1 MKKIN
6 NEALNVTSD
15 QLSKDASLK
24 NYMKSPDGQK
34 TDINIVDK
42 NKARNSA
49 SITNST
55 SPTTTTLEEEDVIVQ
70 PQQTLKKVSY
80 VVDKA
85 TGQISPRFLIGDTE
99 YQMVRAMQPD
109 RNIVL
114 AVENCGDGTIYTVED
129 FDRNIATPARDAEEL
144 NEVEPIPSID
154 PPSHKIGGNPNED
167 YIDFLNLNDLKGY
180 RDFFVNPKTGEVVA
194 KFKNAREMIKS
205 GIKLEEDHD
214 YMDAKQLRRFRFS
227 NSMKND
233 SEEVSEDVDLG
244 KLQSDVKKLSK
255 LIKDKFMIALEKINT
270 PIEQS
275 QFLVAMANEIGVP
288 FAKLTSI
295 INSFKDISK
304 DQKNDTPVINMTTD
318 TSDTSLGNVAERKII
333 TKNQL
338 LESIKPNSKKI
349 KVKDVKNG
357 RL

>member
-1 MKKIN
+1 MKELN

-24 NYMKSPDGQK
+24 NYMKSPDGKK

-42 NKARNSA
+42 NKPNSA
-49 SITNST
+49 TATNST
-55 SPTTTTLEEEDVIVQ
+55 SPTTTTLEEDAMVDAQ
-70 PQQTLKKVSY
+70 PQLKKLSLLLDASGQVSQPFEING
-80 VVDKA
+80 K
-85 TGQISPRFLIGDTE
+85 Q
-99 YQMVRAMQPD
+99 YQMVRAMDQNRKVVRGVED
-109 RNIVL
+109 MTDGNIYH
-114 AVENCGDGTIYTVED
+114 EED
-129 FDRNIATPARDAEEL
+129 FDRNIATPARDMEQG
-144 NEVEPIPSID
+144 PMPSID
-154 PPSHKIGGNPNED
+154 PPFHKMREMAEHNANEA
-167 YIDFLNLNDLKGY
+167 YIDYLNLNDLKGY
-180 RDFFVNPKTGEVVA
+180 KDFFVNPKTGQVVA
-194 KFKNAREMIKS
+194 KFKNARDMIKS
-205 GIKLEEDHD
+205 GTKLEEDHD
-214 YMDAKQLRRFRFS
+214 YMDAKQLRRLRFS

-233 SEEVSEDVDLG
+233 EGLEEDVNLG
-244 KLQSDVKKLSK
+244 KLQNDVKKLSK

-304 DQKNDTPVINMTTD
+304 DQENSTDSDVIQMNTSSTT
-318 TSDTSLGNVAERKII
+318 SGIAAESRVI

-338 LESIKPNSKKI
+338 AESIKPSNKI
-349 KVKDVKNG
+349 KIKDIRNG